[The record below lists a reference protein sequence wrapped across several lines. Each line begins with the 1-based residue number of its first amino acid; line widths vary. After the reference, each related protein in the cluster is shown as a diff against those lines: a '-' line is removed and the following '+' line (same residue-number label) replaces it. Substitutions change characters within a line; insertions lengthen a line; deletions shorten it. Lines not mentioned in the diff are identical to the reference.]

1 MADIVHRV
9 QMRAARD
16 DVFAALAAKA
26 SCARH
31 ALAELRLDNVVATMQ
46 VAEVEQGS
54 KVVWR
59 CVDGP
64 ADWIGTDV
72 AFDLAAEGDET
83 VVRFRHRNWREAT
96 DFMGHC
102 STRWAFMLFD
112 VKARVETPEPDDLY
126 V

>member
-9 QMRAARD
+9 QMKAGRAEI
-16 DVFAALAAKA
+16 FAALAAKA
-26 SCARH
+26 SCARN
-31 ALAELRLDNVVATMQ
+31 AIAELRLDTVVAKME
-46 VAEVEQGS
+46 VAEVNEGAR
-54 KVVWR
+54 VVWR

-83 VVRFRHRNWREAT
+83 VVRFRHRNWRETT

-102 STRWAFMLFD
+102 STKWAFMLFD
-112 VKARVETPEPDDLY
+112 LKARVETPEPDDLY

>member
-9 QMRAARD
+9 QMKAGRAEI
-16 DVFAALAAKA
+16 FAALAAKA
-26 SCARH
+26 SCARN
-31 ALAELRLDNVVATMQ
+31 AIAELHLDTVVAKME
-46 VAEVEQGS
+46 VAEVSEGAR
-54 KVVWR
+54 VVWR

-83 VVRFRHRNWREAT
+83 VVRFRHRNWRETT

-102 STRWAFMLFD
+102 SAKWAFMLFD
-112 VKARVETPEPDDLY
+112 LKARVETPEPDDLY